1 LPSRHMNLAGF
12 LIAGPVAH
20 SHALWRNPAHEV
32 PFLTT
37 QYYVDVAGKLE
48 QGKFDLIFFADRLAI
63 ADRYG
68 NDKEVGIRHGDQDST
83 RMDPV
88 PILGALSATT
98 AHIGLGATRSTTY
111 DQPYHLAR
119 EFRTIDHLSN
129 GRAAWN
135 VVTSMNDSEARNFGV
150 ESHLSHDQRYDRAEE
165 FMELIFK
172 LWDSWEEGAL
182 QLDRVGGIYADPA
195 KVHYVNHAG
204 TYFKSRG
211 PLNIPSGPQGRP
223 VIIQAGASDR
233 GRAFAVKWAEVIF
246 NISPNREHMRRSTQ
260 GVREETER
268 LKRPAGSCKSLTAI
282 MPFVGRTRE
291 EALEKR
297 DAANS
302 LVNPMVGLS
311 TLAAHSNVDL
321 GTLDLNAP
329 VQQLQSTGTQ
339 SLIAMASRIAKD
351 NSLSLRE
358 IGRKYGES
366 VLVPQVCGTPRQIAD
381 ELADIFTSGDADGF
395 VVSPAF
401 LPDSFSEFV
410 DEVVP
415 ELQRLGVFRRDYT
428 ASTLRGHLQT

>member
-1 LPSRHMNLAGF
+1 MSSRHMNLAGF

-20 SHALWRNPAHEV
+20 SHALWRNPTHEV

-37 QYYVDVAGKLE
+37 EYYVEVARKLE

-98 AHIGLGATRSTTY
+98 RHIGLGATRSTTY

-135 VVTSMNDSEARNFGV
+135 VVTSMNDSEAQNFGV
-150 ESHLSHDQRYDRAEE
+150 ESHLNHDQRYDRAEE

-182 QLDRVGGIYADPA
+182 QLDRGKGIYADPA

-204 TYFKSRG
+204 AYFKSRG
-211 PLNIPSGPQGRP
+211 PLNIPRGPQGRP

-233 GRAFAVKWAEVIF
+233 GRAFAVKWAEIIF
-246 NISPNREHMRRSTQ
+246 NISPTREHMRRSTQ
-260 GVREETER
+260 GIREEAER
-268 LKRPAGSCKSLTAI
+268 LRRPAGSCKSLTAV

-302 LVNPMVGLS
+302 LVDPMVGLS

-321 GTLDLNAP
+321 STLDLDAP
-329 VQQLQSTGTQ
+329 VEQLKSTGTQ

-366 VLVPQVCGTPRQIAD
+366 VLVPQLCGTPKQIAD
-381 ELADIFTSGDADGF
+381 ELADIFTSGDTDGF

-401 LPDSFSEFV
+401 LPDSFAEFV

-415 ELQRLGVFRRDYT
+415 ELQRLGVFRQDYA
-428 ASTLRGHLQT
+428 ASTLREHLQT

>member
-1 LPSRHMNLAGF
+1 MSSRHMNLAGF

-20 SHALWRNPAHEV
+20 SHALWRNPAREV

-37 QYYVDVAGKLE
+37 EYYVEVARKLE
-48 QGKFDLIFFADRLAI
+48 QGKFDLIFFADRLAV

-98 AHIGLGATRSTTY
+98 RHIGLGATRSTTY

-135 VVTSMNDSEARNFGV
+135 VVTSMNDSEAQNFGV

-165 FMELIFK
+165 FMELISK

-182 QLDRVGGIYADPA
+182 QLDRAKGIYADA
-195 KVHYVNHAG
+195 DKVHYVNHVG

-211 PLNIPSGPQGRP
+211 PLNIPRGPQGRP

-233 GRAFAVKWAEVIF
+233 GRAFAVKWAEIIF
-246 NISPNREHMRRSTQ
+246 NISPTREHMKRSTE

-268 LKRPAGSCKSLTAI
+268 LKRPAGSGKSLTAI

-291 EALEKR
+291 EATEKR
-297 DAANS
+297 DIANS
-302 LVNPMVGLS
+302 LVDPMVGLS

-321 GTLDLNAP
+321 STLDLDAP

-366 VLVPQVCGTPRQIAD
+366 VLVPQLCGTPKQIAD
-381 ELADIFTSGDADGF
+381 ELADIFTTGDADGF

-401 LPDSFSEFV
+401 LPDSFAEFV
-410 DEVVP
+410 DGVVP
-415 ELQRLGVFRRDYT
+415 ELQRLGVFRQDYT
-428 ASTLRGHLQT
+428 AGTLRGHLQT

>member
-1 LPSRHMNLAGF
+1 MNLAGF

-37 QYYVDVAGKLE
+37 GYYIDVARTLE
-48 QGKFDLIFFADRLAI
+48 RGKFDLIFFADRLAI

-88 PILGALSATT
+88 PILGALAATT
-98 AHIGLGATRSTTY
+98 RHIGLGATRSTTY

-119 EFRTIDHLSN
+119 EFRTIDHLSE

-135 VVTSMNDSEARNFGV
+135 VVTSMNDSEAQNFGV

-182 QLDRVGGIYADPA
+182 QLDRAGGVFADPA
-195 KVHYVNHAG
+195 KVHYVRHAG

-211 PLNIPSGPQGRP
+211 PLNIPRGPQGRP

-246 NISPNREHMRRSTQ
+246 NISPTREHMKRSTL
-260 GVREETER
+260 GVREETAR
-268 LKRPAGSCKSLTAI
+268 LGRPPESCKSLTAI
-282 MPFVGRTRE
+282 MTFVGRTRE
-291 EALEKR
+291 EAVEKR
-297 DAANS
+297 DVTNA
-302 LVNPMVGLS
+302 LVDPMVGLS
-311 TLAAHSNVDL
+311 TLSAHSNVDL
-321 GTLDLNAP
+321 SALDLDAP
-329 VQQLQSTGTQ
+329 VEQLQSTGTQ
-339 SLIAMASRIAKD
+339 SLIAMASRIARD

-358 IGRKYGES
+358 IGRRYGES
-366 VLVPQVCGTPRQIAD
+366 VLVPQLCGTPKQIAD

-401 LPDSFSEFV
+401 LPESFAEFV
-410 DEVVP
+410 DGVVP
-415 ELQRLGVFRRDYT
+415 ELQRLGVFRQEYT
-428 ASTLRGHLQT
+428 SSTLRGHLQT

>member
-1 LPSRHMNLAGF
+1 MNLAGF

-32 PFLTT
+32 PFLTSE
-37 QYYVDVAGKLE
+37 YYVEVARKLE
-48 QGKFDLIFFADRLAI
+48 QGKFDLIFFADRLAV

-68 NDKEVGIRHGDQDST
+68 NDKDVGIRHGDQDSS

-98 AHIGLGATRSTTY
+98 QHIGLGATRSTTY

-119 EFRTIDHLSN
+119 EFRTLDHLSN

-135 VVTSMNDSEARNFGV
+135 VVTSMNDSEAQNFGI

-165 FMELIFK
+165 FMELIYK

-182 QLDRVGGIYADPA
+182 RLDRANGLYADPA

-211 PLNIPSGPQGRP
+211 PLNIPAGPQGRP

-233 GRAFAVKWAEVIF
+233 GRAFAVKWAEIIF
-246 NISPNREHMRRSTQ
+246 NISPTREHMRRSTA
-260 GVREETER
+260 GVREETEG
-268 LKRPAGSCKSLTAI
+268 LKRPSTSCKSLTAI

-291 EALEKR
+291 EAEAKR
-297 DAANS
+297 DLANS
-302 LVNPMVGLS
+302 LVDPLVGLS

-321 GTLDLNAP
+321 SVLDLDAP
-329 VQQLQSTGTQ
+329 VERLQSTGTQ

-366 VLVPQVCGTPRQIAD
+366 VLVPQLCGTPKQIAD

-401 LPDSFSEFV
+401 LPDSFAEFV
-410 DEVVP
+410 DGVVP
-415 ELQRLGVFRRDYT
+415 ELQRLDVFRKDYT
-428 ASTLRGHLQT
+428 AATLRGHLQT

>member
-1 LPSRHMNLAGF
+1 MSSRHMNLAGF

-20 SHALWRNPAHEV
+20 SHALWRNPSHEV

-37 QYYVDVAGKLE
+37 EYYVEVARKLE

-88 PILGALSATT
+88 PILGALAATT
-98 AHIGLGATRSTTY
+98 RHIGLGATRSTTY

-135 VVTSMNDSEARNFGV
+135 VVTSMNDGEAMNFGV

-182 QLDRVGGIYADPA
+182 RLDRGKGIYADPA
-195 KVHYVNHAG
+195 KVHYVNHDGA
-204 TYFKSRG
+204 YFKSRG
-211 PLNIPSGPQGRP
+211 PLNIPAGPQGRP

-246 NISPNREHMRRSTQ
+246 NISPTREHMKRSTL

-291 EALEKR
+291 EAQEKR
-297 DAANS
+297 DLANS
-302 LVNPMVGLS
+302 LVDPMVGLS

-321 GTLDLNAP
+321 SMLDLDAP
-329 VQQLQSTGTQ
+329 VEQLQSSGTQ

-366 VLVPQVCGTPRQIAD
+366 VLVPQLCGTAGQIAD

-401 LPDSFSEFV
+401 LPDSFAEFA
-410 DEVVP
+410 DGVVP
-415 ELQRLGVFRRDYT
+415 ELQRLGVFRKDYT
-428 ASTLRGHLQT
+428 AATLRGHLHT